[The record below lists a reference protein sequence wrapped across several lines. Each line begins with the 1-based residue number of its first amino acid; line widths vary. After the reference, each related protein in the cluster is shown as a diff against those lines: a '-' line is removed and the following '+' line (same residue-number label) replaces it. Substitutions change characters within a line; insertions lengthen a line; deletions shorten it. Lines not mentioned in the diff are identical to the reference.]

1 MIRKKK
7 ICSGCKTLQFI
18 FSNGQCQLCAS
29 KNYKKPKI
37 NFKQKENKVD
47 LDNFFIDKITDLKRL
62 GKSEESGKPIP
73 YPTRANVSHLMNKRN
88 HPSVAYH
95 PENYVFLTVDEHS
108 ELDNKCL
115 DVNDFIELMKRFPIA
130 FPKIM
135 ERMIAVRPSVAEK
148 TKFIEAFDNFVED
161 YNKYLT

>member
-1 MIRKKK
+1 MISKKK
-7 ICSGCKTLQFI
+7 ICIDCNTPQFI
-18 FSNGQCQLCAS
+18 FSNKRCRVCAS
-29 KNYKKPKI
+29 KLYKKPKAAI
-37 NFKQKENKVD
+37 KPKENKVD

-62 GKSEESGKPIP
+62 GKSEESGKAIP
-73 YPTRANVSHLMNKRN
+73 HPTRANICHLVNKRN
-88 HPSVAYH
+88 HPSVAFH

-135 ERMIAVRPSVAEK
+135 ERIIAVRPSVAEK
-148 TKFIEAFDNFVED
+148 TKFTEAFDRFVED